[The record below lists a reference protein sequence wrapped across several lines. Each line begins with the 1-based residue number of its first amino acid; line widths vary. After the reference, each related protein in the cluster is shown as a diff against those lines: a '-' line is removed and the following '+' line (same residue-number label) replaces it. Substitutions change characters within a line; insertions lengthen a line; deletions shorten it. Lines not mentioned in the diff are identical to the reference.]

1 MGIKIFRKKMKNIYV
16 RIDEKGDLIVSA
28 PLNFPENKIY
38 ELLENRKKIIEEKLK
53 KIKIKEYKDGDE
65 IYFLGKKYILR
76 IKEINRQEEEIKID
90 NNQIIFSMSNS
101 NNLEKRK
108 KIIKN
113 WYMEEGKN
121 IVIPLFEKYL
131 KIIKKDINK
140 ITIKDLKSKWGSCNP
155 RTRNINLNVQIFSRP
170 IEFIEYVIFHE
181 LTHLIY
187 PHHQKEFYEF
197 IEQYMC
203 NYKEIIKIG
212 KLNMYQI

>member
-140 ITIKDLKSKWGSCNP
+140 VTIKDLKSKWGSCNP

>member
-38 ELLENRKKIIEEKLK
+38 ELLESRKKIIEEKLK

-140 ITIKDLKSKWGSCNP
+140 VIIKDLKSKWGSCNP

>member
-38 ELLENRKKIIEEKLK
+38 ELLESRKKIIEEKLK

-140 ITIKDLKSKWGSCNP
+140 VTIKDLKSKWGSCNP

>member
-1 MGIKIFRKKMKNIYV
+1 MGIKIIRKKMKNVYV
-16 RIDEKGDLIVSA
+16 KIDEKGDLIVNA

-38 ELLENRKKIIEEKLK
+38 ELLESRKKIIEEKLK

-65 IYFLGKKYILR
+65 IYFLGKKYILK
-76 IKEINRQEEEIKID
+76 IKEITEKENKVEID
-90 NNQIIFSMSNS
+90 NDQIIFSMKDS

-108 KIIKN
+108 SVIKN

-121 IVIPLFEKYL
+121 IIIPLFKKYL
-131 KIIKKDINK
+131 RIIKKDINK
-140 ITIKDLKSKWGSCNP
+140 VTIKDLKSKWGSCNP

-203 NYKEIIKIG
+203 NYKEIIRIG